1 MSTKSPKV
9 TKKRR
14 RTNIE
19 NQLREAITSPPQL
32 SEKVKP
38 NDGVLH
44 FNVPS
49 TSGGGIHRVKISVD
63 GCMKYMC
70 DCLKTSE
77 DSDVCKHIRAVIIHM
92 MTDLIKRQDETEKTL
107 DLMMALGRFSIEDS
121 AEMVDCVEPEP
132 EPDDKEL
139 KDVRMDVRIDVIQK
153 EIKPSDDIELM

>member
-1 MSTKSPKV
+1 MKSAKIS
-9 TKKRR
+9 KKRR

-38 NDGVLH
+38 NDGMLH

-49 TSGGGIHRVKISVD
+49 TSGGGMHRVKIYVD

-121 AEMVDCVEPEP
+121 AEMVDCVVS
-132 EPDDKEL
+132 DDKEIKDD
-139 KDVRMDVRIDVIQK
+139 KDVKMNIIPKVVF
-153 EIKPSDDIELM
+153 PPDDIESM